1 MCNMNRFVAMIA
13 AILPVNAFGGF
24 TVSPGGMSSGG
35 PIGSATNSVF
45 LYTYTGP
52 DVVIGSG
59 SFTGGL
65 MAIDMETLASEAQW
79 NIRNTRYPASNG
91 VNYQV
96 TFVGDFV
103 GPILIAADT
112 GAGLIVKTGD
122 VLRFETFESFD
133 DSPGVESV
141 WIDAEFVFSD
151 AVVTPLGDSY
161 TGLDITTTGG
171 PGPFG
176 TDTEIGLYKS
186 DGTLVAANDDFGGT
200 SGSGLTNIIFSAG
213 TYYLAVSPYNSIWAN
228 AVMGSGIAGIGPYDL
243 RFDGAIVH
251 SDTTVTRAMDWFSIT
266 VPACNC
272 PGDLNGDGVRD
283 ALDIQKFVTCL
294 VANQTCNCADVD
306 GLSGFTIADTSTLV
320 TNLLNGTACP

>member
-1 MCNMNRFVAMIA
+1 MNSLVTTIA
-13 AILPVNAFGGF
+13 SMLSVNALGGF
-24 TVSPGGMSSGG
+24 TVSPGAMSSGG
-35 PIGSATNSVF
+35 PIGSGNNSVF

-52 DVVIGSG
+52 DVVIGAG
-59 SFTGGL
+59 SFTGAL
-65 MAIDMETLASEAQW
+65 LAIDMETLASEAQW

-103 GPILIAADT
+103 GPILIAADS

-133 DSPGVESV
+133 DGAGVDAV
-141 WIDAEFVFSD
+141 WTDTEFVFSD
-151 AVVTPLGDSY
+151 AVVTPLGVSH

-186 DGTLVAANDDFGGT
+186 DGTLVSFNDDFGST
-200 SGSGLTNIIFSAG
+200 SGSGLTNIIFTAG

-228 AVMGSGIAGIGPYDL
+228 AVMGSGIDGIGPYDL

-266 VPACNC
+266 VPGCDC
-272 PGDLNGDGVRD
+272 PGDLNNDGLRN
-283 ALDIQKFVTCL
+283 ALDIQQFVRCL

-320 TNLLNGTACP
+320 TNLLNGTPCP